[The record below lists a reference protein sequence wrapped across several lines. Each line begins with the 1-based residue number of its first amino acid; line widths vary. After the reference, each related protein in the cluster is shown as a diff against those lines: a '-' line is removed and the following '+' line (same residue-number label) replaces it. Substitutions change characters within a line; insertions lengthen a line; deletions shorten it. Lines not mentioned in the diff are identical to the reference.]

1 MAVIFDTVELL
12 AVFLLAVE
20 AIKVENLS
28 VLVGGYLRPLI
39 SRLNP
44 RITFV
49 DDDSH
54 LSFFERN
61 MVNFFLLGFY
71 VLGFAIIFSAFN
83 VYNIDVI
90 GFLRESAPVYWVLSI
105 LGLLIVP
112 FIAGFFPYQLIVWFL
127 EYSVKFLTWVQ
138 LRTHTGAV
146 GILGFALFALQFLGR
161 RIWIS

>member
-20 AIKVENLS
+20 AIKVENIS
-28 VLVGGYLRPLI
+28 VLVSRYLRPLI
-39 SRLNP
+39 SRINP
-44 RITFV
+44 KITFV

-54 LSFFERN
+54 LRFFERH
-61 MVNFFLLGFY
+61 MANFSFLGFY
-71 VLGFAIIFSAFN
+71 VIGFAIIFSTFN
-83 VYNIDVI
+83 IYSIDVI
-90 GFLRESAPVYWVLSI
+90 EFLIESDPVYRLLSI
-105 LGLLIVP
+105 LGLLMVP
-112 FIAGFFPYQLIVWFL
+112 FIAGFFLYQLIVWFL

-161 RIWIS
+161 WIWFS